1 MSGGAAPFPRLSS
14 SQSRHR
20 PLSNTTNSGPGP
32 GPALTHILLEGV
44 GGEQRHLA
52 GARAF
57 VAAVTQR
64 LGSCS
69 GLEDP
74 RRRLPRRLA
83 RPRPRPSTS
92 ATASARIPP
101 DGPAPGPRSALN
113 SPPGERSRQPWA
125 SSQRSCVRRPG
136 GGGGS
141 PSPKFQ
147 QGLGSRRGHLSMA
160 RTRASHG
167 AGDLRG
173 RKSSR
178 LGLGEARGP
187 EVAVP
192 EAAFLGVR
200 SSGVLSLGL
209 RVQTTKLSLNWFLS
223 KLWCHTALGP
233 RLRSRH
239 SPVALET
246 EGALVAQRVGEGF
259 GSAHIACRAALSS
272 GA

>member
-1 MSGGAAPFPRLSS
+1 MKSPESPRLLPIPEFDEGNGPCSRSPTSGGLETCPRPQRTRRGCPPSQKNSWMPMSGGAAPFPRLSS

-74 RRRLPRRLA
+74 PRRLPRRLA

-113 SPPGERSRQPWA
+113 SPPGERSRQPRA
-125 SSQRSCVRRPG
+125 SSQRSSVRRPR

-147 QGLGSRRGHLSMA
+147 
-160 RTRASHG
+160 
-167 AGDLRG
+167 
-173 RKSSR
+173 
-178 LGLGEARGP
+178 
-187 EVAVP
+187 
-192 EAAFLGVR
+192 
-200 SSGVLSLGL
+200 
-209 RVQTTKLSLNWFLS
+209 
-223 KLWCHTALGP
+223 
-233 RLRSRH
+233 
-239 SPVALET
+239 
-246 EGALVAQRVGEGF
+246 
-259 GSAHIACRAALSS
+259 
-272 GA
+272 